1 MSIASL
7 VVAASSESAKA
18 QRTTACLATPQ
29 PKQRKPAATPSPLA
43 SRIEQI
49 SAAEVRARQAL
60 YDDAPMRGGVG
71 SQSRLCAKVTEKH
84 LAKHSGHQKH
94 SGQAASGKAKRLTG
108 QSGGG
113 GGKPQK
119 SSTAAVAEKAVV
131 ANVGGKRPRA
141 TSTEALAEKAFVASG
156 GGKRPRPMSMTRG
169 AVTSRAYE
177 RTLKQATDEGE
188 GLEDAKKFAKRAY
201 AEAAQEWDKTRA
213 SNLD

>member
-71 SQSRLCAKVTEKH
+71 SQSRLCAKVTEGLLSKH
-84 LAKHSGHQKH
+84 GHQKH

-131 ANVGGKRPRA
+131 ASVGGKRPRA
-141 TSTEALAEKAFVASG
+141 TSTAALAEKAFVANG
-156 GGKRPRPMSMTRG
+156 EGKRPRPMSMTRG

-201 AEAAQEWDKTRA
+201 AEAAQEWDSTQA
-213 SNLD
+213 ANLD